1 MFAARQVY
9 SLVRKVAGF
18 WDEVASLWLTDALP
32 PGFWG
37 GGVKGGDHVWLH
49 RANSHRVHHEQFS
62 IATYY
67 RLGFDIEGKKPYK
80 DSRPMRFWLIQQQW
94 VKWMLEKAGKN
105 EKPPS
110 CMSTLQNRARILQ
123 EWAKLGL
130 KKEKEEEKETKSKTV
145 LDCKSTLRGWTVE
158 DLGTHRKVQSG
169 AGRRLTL
176 QSLNLRFQKSGRS
189 VPGHQTRECGR
200 RLQMTSN
207 SMLHITEPQSCL
219 EISRRDAL
227 CMAGHCMGALSSL
240 IGLQCVRYPVPM
252 RCKCLM

>member
-1 MFAARQVY
+1 MAARQVY

-18 WDEVASLWLTDALP
+18 WHEVASLWMTDALP

-37 GGVKGGDHVWLH
+37 GAVKGGDHVWLH

-67 RLGFDIEGKKPYK
+67 RLGFDNEGKKPYK

-110 CMSTLQNRARILQ
+110 CMSTLQKLLR

-130 KKEKEEEKETKSKTV
+130 KKDKEDEKETKSKTV
-145 LDCKSTLRGWTVE
+145 LDCKSTLRGWAVQ
-158 DLGTHRKVQSG
+158 DLWTHRKVQSG
-169 AGRRLTL
+169 AWKEVDLAELESELPEKWQIRPRA
-176 QSLNLRFQKSGRS
+176 SDAR
-189 VPGHQTRECGR
+189 VPAAASDDIEFNAAYPRATI
-200 RLQMTSN
+200 LFT
-207 SMLHITEPQSCL
+207 
-219 EISRRDAL
+219 EIS
-227 CMAGHCMGALSSL
+227 
-240 IGLQCVRYPVPM
+240 P
-252 RCKCLM
+252 